1 MAVVEARPATPAG
14 QVYQLKVTLLEVVP
28 RIWRRFQVPG
38 DMRLSALHR
47 TLQAVM
53 GWENSHLHRFD
64 IQGVEYGN
72 GPGSCNEDP
81 ALEEVVAPRLDVRR
95 SQVRRPWNSVP
106 TVFFYEYDFGD
117 SWGHE
122 LRVEKVSKP
131 NPRFSYPRYLAGAR
145 ACPPEDCGGP
155 PGYHA
160 LVEEVAAARFERR
173 LGRRGDRSCGD
184 DDDGEPARLFDP
196 GRFDLERINK
206 QSGGAPRR
214 RERRGVWTCASVE
227 ATARGGVDMCCDVHH
242 K

>member
-1 MAVVEARPATPAG
+1 M
-14 QVYQLKVTLLEVVP
+14 K
-28 RIWRRFQVPG
+28 
-38 DMRLSALHR
+38 LSALHR

-81 ALEEVVAPRLDVRR
+81 ALEDVVAPRLDVRR

-131 NPRFSYPRYLAGAR
+131 NPRFSYPRCLAGAR
-145 ACPPEDCGGP
+145 CVFRPC
-155 PGYHA
+155 
-160 LVEEVAAARFERR
+160 
-173 LGRRGDRSCGD
+173 RSAI
-184 DDDGEPARLFDP
+184 PAGVDHPFRSVPITDP
-196 GRFDLERINK
+196 GKAI
-206 QSGGAPRR
+206 
-214 RERRGVWTCASVE
+214 
-227 ATARGGVDMCCDVHH
+227 ARGGSPP
-242 K
+242 